1 MNAAS
6 YISAKMKFQ
15 GKAAM
20 VTIAVASFVIIIAVA
35 VSGGFRYELR
45 KGIAELSGDIQIT
58 SPYMDY
64 IGDEHPVTLGE
75 ELESAITAL
84 DGVDHI
90 VPAVYRAGIVK
101 AGTNIHGVIF
111 KGIPGGGDS
120 LRVSIP
126 ERLAS
131 MLGMKPGDRMLTYF
145 IGEAVKVR
153 NFNVVSVYEGIMD
166 NSDELVVLADIKDL
180 QRLNGWDE
188 NEVSMLEVSL
198 APHARDA
205 ASMSRIT
212 AEIGEIVLERQ
223 GDDEDTLIP
232 TSVMDRYPQIFDWL
246 SLLDFNV
253 FVILILMTVVAGFNM
268 VSGLLIM
275 LFRNIP
281 TIGTLKSLGM
291 TDRMIAKVFLRVS
304 SKVVLKGM
312 LAGNALALAFCLI
325 QGRTHLLRLNPENY
339 FVSFVPVHVNVPAV
353 IAADI
358 AAFAVILLI
367 LLIPCLF
374 ISRIDPSKTVR
385 AQ

>member
-35 VSGGFRYELR
+35 VSGGFRHELR

-64 IGDEHPVTLGE
+64 IGEEHPVTLGE

-145 IGEAVKVR
+145 IGDKVKARQFTVD
-153 NFNVVSVYEGIMD
+153 SIYEDILGSDD
-166 NSDELVVLADIKDL
+166 NLVVYLGIEDI
-180 QRLNGWDE
+180 RRVNGWGDDKASTIEIILDDKWRSSDRMEYLTDE
-188 NEVSMLEVSL
+188 
-198 APHARDA
+198 
-205 ASMSRIT
+205 IG
-212 AEIGEIVLERQ
+212 AEILFGEGTDSMIA
-223 GDDEDTLIP
+223 
-232 TSVMDRYPQIFDWL
+232 TSAARRYPQIFSWL
-246 SLLDFNV
+246 DLIDFNV
-253 FVILILMTVVAGFNM
+253 LIVLVLMVAVAGFNM
-268 VSGLLIM
+268 ISSLLIM
-275 LFRNIP
+275 LFRNISV
-281 TIGTLKSLGM
+281 IGTLKAMGM
-291 TDRMIAKVFLRVS
+291 TDRQISAVFLRIS
-304 SKVVLKGM
+304 SSATLKGM
-312 LAGNALALAFCLI
+312 LVGNILAFLFCI
-325 QGRTHLLRLNPENY
+325 VQNATHFIKLDPANY
-339 FVSFVPVHVNVPAV
+339 FVSAVPVHLNALQ
-353 IAADI
+353 IIGAD
-358 AAFAVILLI
+358 LLAYVLI
-367 LLIPCLF
+367 MLLMLLPCLF
-374 ISRIDPSKTVR
+374 VSRVDPAKTVR
-385 AQ
+385 VQ